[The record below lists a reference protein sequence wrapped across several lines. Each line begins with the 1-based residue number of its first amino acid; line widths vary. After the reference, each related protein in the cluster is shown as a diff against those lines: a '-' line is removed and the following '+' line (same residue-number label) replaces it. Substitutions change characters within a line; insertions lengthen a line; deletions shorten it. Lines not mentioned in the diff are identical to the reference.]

1 VRAWRRGTA
10 YDLVVSDVRPGAY
23 GAVCCVNTDLNVDVG
38 PPVEDDDDVDEDEEG
53 GGVGALTT
61 TTTTT
66 TATTTAG
73 GGSTSARSPPT
84 PHRRPAVPDAPGDG
98 ETRRAAEPPP
108 PPRPLPPEP
117 PGDAV
122 VGVCVV
128 QVRGRT
134 TSAGAA
140 AASSCRRRFDV
151 SASTVADLFAFAS
164 GVCGGADPHTFRL
177 VTRFPRR
184 VFALSSSGGS
194 IGGGGEGGGFDAD
207 ATLESVGICQGQ
219 EMFMVELV

>member
-1 VRAWRRGTA
+1 
-10 YDLVVSDVRPGAY
+10 
-23 GAVCCVNTDLNVDVG
+23 VG
-38 PPVEDDDDVDEDEEG
+38 
-53 GGVGALTT
+53 
-61 TTTTT
+61 
-66 TATTTAG
+66 
-73 GGSTSARSPPT
+73 
-84 PHRRPAVPDAPGDG
+84 
-98 ETRRAAEPPP
+98 
-108 PPRPLPPEP
+108 
-117 PGDAV
+117 

-134 TSAGAA
+134 TAAAA
-140 AASSCRRRFDV
+140 AASGRRRFDV

-194 IGGGGEGGGFDAD
+194 IGGGGGGGDGVGGGIDAD

-219 EMFMVELV
+219 EMFMVESV